1 RTTQISLTQLC
12 EACGVPKEHIRVCDP
27 FDMKALEAAIK
38 EENAFDGVSV
48 IVARRPCML
57 LDKKSRKSPLSI
69 KADACRNCLSCM
81 KLGCPAIER
90 MEKGVRI
97 NPDLCVG
104 CGHCQNVCPFGAIV
118 EGSEAK

>member
-1 RTTQISLTQLC
+1 M
-12 EACGVPKEHIRVCDP
+12 CDP